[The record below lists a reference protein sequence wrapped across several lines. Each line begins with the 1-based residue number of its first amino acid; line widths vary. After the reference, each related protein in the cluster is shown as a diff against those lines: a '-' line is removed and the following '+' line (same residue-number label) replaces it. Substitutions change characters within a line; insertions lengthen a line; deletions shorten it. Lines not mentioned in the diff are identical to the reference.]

1 LYIIEGAITILVGIV
16 VMVILPDFPDT
27 WKALSEEERHVAN
40 RRLALDAAEADID
53 EPGGMTQ
60 LRGIKL
66 AFLDP
71 KTWVLAVAY
80 HGITG
85 AAGFQN
91 FFPSLAKDTF
101 NYPNNV
107 TNLLLAAPP
116 YVFMVIWSLLHSLAS
131 DRVGNRFWFFMY
143 PVPIVLTG
151 CFIFMFA
158 ENNGARYFSLFLMV
172 FIFAMNGTTYAWI
185 ANSIPRPP
193 AKRAAALAFINSFG
207 NAASIWTPFTYFK
220 TSAPYYHP
228 AMGIIVG
235 LTVIAGICGV
245 IHRYLLER
253 DNKRLAR
260 LENEDVPLSE
270 RDIRTLQKTADLE
283 GIDLATARQLQKG
296 YRFMI

>member
-1 LYIIEGAITILVGIV
+1 LIWGQADSLTQLYIIEGAITIFVGIL
-16 VMVILPDFPDT
+16 VMIILPDFPDT

-53 EPGGMTQ
+53 EPGGMSQ

-66 AFLDP
+66 AFMDP
-71 KTWVLAVAY
+71 KTWVLALAY

-85 AAGFQN
+85 AAGLVVLHWTTHVHGHKANLLSNSFQN

-131 DRVGNRFWFFMY
+131 DKVGNRFWFFMY

-158 ENNGARYFSLFLMV
+158 ESNGARYFSLFLLTLP
-172 FIFAMNGTTYAWI
+172 GRTW
-185 ANSIPRPP
+185 
-193 AKRAAALAFINSFG
+193 
-207 NAASIWTPFTYFK
+207 WPF
-220 TSAPYYHP
+220 
-228 AMGIIVG
+228 
-235 LTVIAGICGV
+235 L
-245 IHRYLLER
+245 
-253 DNKRLAR
+253 
-260 LENEDVPLSE
+260 
-270 RDIRTLQKTADLE
+270 
-283 GIDLATARQLQKG
+283 
-296 YRFMI
+296 